1 MELLDSRGCLTD
13 AGLRMVAQA
22 TPGQAPRE
30 LAAHVA
36 ACGPCQR
43 RLLSAD
49 RPAGARAARRVA
61 WPALTR
67 AITLLL
73 VVVAVSMVLLAVA
86 RHLLL
91 P

>member
-1 MELLDSRGCLTD
+1 
-13 AGLRMVAQA
+13 
-22 TPGQAPRE
+22 
-30 LAAHVA
+30 
-36 ACGPCQR
+36 
-43 RLLSAD
+43 
-49 RPAGARAARRVA
+49 VA